1 MRTIITRRRLA
12 GLGAAL
18 PLSTLAAN
26 RASAQAYPARP
37 ITCIVAYGPG
47 TGTDLLARQIGER
60 MGGILGQRIVVDN
73 RPGAS
78 GMIGTEHVARS
89 RPDGYTILFGNN
101 QTMAVNISF
110 RREIRYDPQRD
121 FTPIARLVS
130 QDSVLVVNPRV
141 PVRSVEELVRH
152 GRANP
157 DKLNFG
163 SPGAGA
169 SAHLAGET
177 FKAAAGFGMTHVPY
191 NNNQLFADLLSG
203 VVSLSFYPYLTL
215 KPHIETGAL
224 IPLATTG
231 ASRSPWLPELPT
243 MVELGYPDMVFTS
256 WFGLYGP
263 AGLAEQATS
272 TLAEAARRAL
282 LDPELRS
289 AMAESATRIEYGGPR
304 ELAEFTAS
312 EIDRYKPIIA
322 RAGGPVG

>member
-47 TGTDLLARQIGER
+47 TGTDLLARQI
-60 MGGILGQRIVVDN
+60 
-73 RPGAS
+73 
-78 GMIGTEHVARS
+78 
-89 RPDGYTILFGNN
+89 
-101 QTMAVNISF
+101 
-110 RREIRYDPQRD
+110 
-121 FTPIARLVS
+121 
-130 QDSVLVVNPRV
+130 
-141 PVRSVEELVRH
+141 EELVRH